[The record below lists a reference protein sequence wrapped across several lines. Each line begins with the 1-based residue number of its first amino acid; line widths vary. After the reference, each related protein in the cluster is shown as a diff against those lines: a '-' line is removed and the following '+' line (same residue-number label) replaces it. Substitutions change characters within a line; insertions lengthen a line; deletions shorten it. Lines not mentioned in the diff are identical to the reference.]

1 MLRFSWLR
9 YFFPFQFGGIITES
23 NIWRVREKEKKIV
36 SDGSLSSHKSC
47 LSIEQYYP
55 YMCVL
60 FSDLWTIVIL
70 CVKYPFANNEKLG
83 GRDVAMVNFHFGY
96 RRNIRYTHI
105 DIMLGLGERLRILSS
120 SQINGRQDNQL
131 SNEANQ
137 NEDGIIWSGKKKK
150 SYLFYVILAIIHN
163 NKLGCVPEVSK
174 EEQHCDWMTHV
185 HQ

>member
-1 MLRFSWLR
+1 MSEHRAILSIYVRFILRFVDNSHTLR
-9 YFFPFQFGGIITES
+9 QIS
-23 NIWRVREKEKKIV
+23 VRKQRE
-36 SDGSLSSHKSC
+36 
-47 LSIEQYYP
+47 
-55 YMCVL
+55 
-60 FSDLWTIVIL
+60 
-70 CVKYPFANNEKLG
+70 AG
-83 GRDVAMVNFHFGY
+83 GRDVVMVNFHFGY

-150 SYLFYVILAIIHN
+150 MLFILCHLAIIHN